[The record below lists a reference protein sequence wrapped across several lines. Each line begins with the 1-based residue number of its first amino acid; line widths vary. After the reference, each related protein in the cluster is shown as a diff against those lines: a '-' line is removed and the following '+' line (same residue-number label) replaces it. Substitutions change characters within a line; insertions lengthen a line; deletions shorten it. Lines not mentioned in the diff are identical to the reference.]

1 MGGSIG
7 SGPIRVLRL
16 VSRLIVGG
24 PAHNVCLLTANLERR
39 EFTSWLACGR
49 TAQDERTNFDLAR
62 AMGIEPI
69 CIDALRRRLGLADTR
84 ALLQIR
90 QLLIGIRPH
99 LLHTHTA
106 KAGGIGR
113 IASLL
118 GGWRPKQ
125 RPRLVHTFHGHVFD
139 GYFGPYA
146 SRAIVMAERNLA
158 RLSDAIVVVSSSVK
172 RDITEKYRVA
182 APAKVHVI
190 PLGFD
195 FEWTSRLASH
205 RGWLRARLGISGD
218 CTVIASIGRLTEV
231 KNLPLALEGFSKFL
245 DLPRRDA
252 RLVLFGDGALRPAL
266 EQLAYQM
273 GIGAQV
279 HFAGWEMDR
288 ARIYSDLDLVCLS
301 SLNEGTPVALIEAM
315 AAGLPVV
322 ATDVGGVRDVVSDGL
337 DGELVPSGNVEAFA
351 AALGRV
357 VARTGLRE
365 ARRCAVRHDFSVQ
378 RLVRDTTNLYRQVL
392 AS

>member
-1 MGGSIG
+1 M
-7 SGPIRVLRL
+7 LRL

-49 TAQDERTNFDLAR
+49 TARDERANFELAR

-69 CIDALRRRLGLADTR
+69 CVNALQRRPGLADAR
-84 ALLQIR
+84 ALLEIR
-90 QLLIGIRPH
+90 RLLVEIRPH

-118 GGWRPKQ
+118 SGLRRTR

-146 SRAIVMAERNLA
+146 SGAIVMAERHLA
-158 RLSDAIVVVSSSVK
+158 RLSDALVVVSASVK
-172 RDITEKYRVA
+172 RDLTEKYRVA
-182 APAKVHVI
+182 RPEKVHII
-190 PLGFD
+190 PLGFE
-195 FEWTSRLASH
+195 FEWVRRIALC
-205 RGWLRARLGISGD
+205 RGWLRARWRIPLD
-218 CTVIASIGRLTEV
+218 CTVIGSVGRLTEV
-231 KNLPLALEGFSKFL
+231 KNLEMTLEGFRKFL
-245 DLPRRDA
+245 HHWPRAA
-252 RLVLFGDGALRPAL
+252 RLVLFGDGALRRAL
-266 EQLAYQM
+266 EQRAHQM

-288 ARIYSDLDLVCLS
+288 ARIYSDLDVVGLS
-301 SLNEGTPVALIEAM
+301 SLNEGTPVALIEAI

-322 ATDVGGVRDVVSDGL
+322 ATDVGGVRDVVVDGL
-337 DGELVPSGNVEAFA
+337 DGELVPSGNAEAFA
-351 AALGRV
+351 AALARV
-357 VARTGLRE
+357 ASRGGLPE
-365 ARRCAVRHDFSVQ
+365 ARRRAVRCDFSVQ
-378 RLVRDTTNLYRQVL
+378 RLVHDTTTLYQQVL